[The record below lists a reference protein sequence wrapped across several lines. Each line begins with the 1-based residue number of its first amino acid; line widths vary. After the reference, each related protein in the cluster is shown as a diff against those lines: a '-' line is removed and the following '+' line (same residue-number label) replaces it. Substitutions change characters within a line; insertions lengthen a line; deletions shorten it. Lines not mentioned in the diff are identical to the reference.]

1 MTKKYNVTITMN
13 DGGVMKGE
21 LYPDMAPKTVEN
33 FKKLSDEDFY
43 KGLTFHRIIPGFVLQ
58 GGCPKGDGT
67 GGPGYKIKGEFS
79 KNDFP
84 QNTLKHT
91 KGVLSMARASHPNS
105 AGSQFFIMLD
115 KHSHL
120 DGSYASFGKITEG
133 YDVIDKLANSK
144 LASRQSGKPVN
155 PPIIENIDV
164 NIESE

>member
-79 KNDFP
+79 KNDFT

-91 KGVLSMARASHPNS
+91 KGVLSMARASHPDS